1 MTMKTAKR
9 NQINEY
15 VNIKEMYKSICI
27 YEVLLVIF
35 GVPNLVSI
43 VLRYMYVLVY
53 IYFGWYLFIYYD
65 VGWCWVTM
73 NIY

>member
-35 GVPNLVSI
+35 GVPNLALI

-65 VGWCWVTM
+65 LLEGH
-73 NIY
+73 

>member
-27 YEVLLVIF
+27 YEVLIVKF

-65 VGWCWVTM
+65 LLEGH
-73 NIY
+73 

>member
-27 YEVLLVIF
+27 YKVLLVSF

-53 IYFGWYLFIYYD
+53 IYFGWYLFIHHD
-65 VGWCWVTM
+65 LLEGH
-73 NIY
+73 